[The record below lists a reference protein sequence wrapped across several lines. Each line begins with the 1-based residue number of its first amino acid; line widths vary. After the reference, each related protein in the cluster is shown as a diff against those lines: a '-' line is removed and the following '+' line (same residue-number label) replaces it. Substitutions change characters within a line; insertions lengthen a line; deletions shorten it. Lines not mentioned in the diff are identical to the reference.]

1 MNRNLKDL
9 HGDSDDNNDKENGID
24 DLAQELDEEE

>member
-9 HGDSDDNNDKENGID
+9 RGDSDDNIDKENGID

>member
-9 HGDSDDNNDKENGID
+9 HGDSDENIDKENGMD